1 MIRGN
6 QMLLESEINEFLRT
20 EAFQCGLYQVERKL
34 SSTNELQEPSYL
46 LYIGAGMAAKP
57 TFIIGIC
64 NRYTD
69 QGAVI
74 ISHFYKPRSFM
85 MAFTEAVKEL
95 FAETSLE
102 YKHSILTEFGQ
113 LYKQLVERAMG
124 QAVQSEVIE
133 LDLSELGIFI
143 DTLELEKF
151 LKRERTKG

>member
-6 QMLLESEINEFLRT
+6 QTLIENEINEFLRT

-46 LYIGAGMAAKP
+46 FYIGAGLSTRPA
-57 TFIIGIC
+57 FIMGIC

-74 ISHFYKPRSFM
+74 ISHFYKPRSYM

-102 YKHSILTEFGQ
+102 YKRSILTEFGQ
-113 LYKQLVERAMG
+113 IYKQLVERALG
-124 QAVQSEVIE
+124 QAVQSEIIGINLDE
-133 LDLSELGIFI
+133 LDIFI
-143 DTLELEKF
+143 DPAQLEKF
-151 LKRERTKG
+151 LKRERTRD